1 MLDYRLHSLELF
13 HNPPFPDWGSDL
25 SGINFDDVIYYQ
37 RYAGDK
43 VRSWD
48 DVPDSIK
55 ATLERFGIPEA
66 ERHYLS
72 EAVAQYESEVVC
84 HKMKKEF
91 QKQGIVFTD
100 TDTAIQKY
108 PDLVKE
114 YFGTLVSNAEQIC
127 GAQRSRLVWRPLYLC
142 A

>member
-1 MLDYRLHSLELF
+1 M
-13 HNPPFPDWGSDL
+13 
-25 SGINFDDVIYYQ
+25 
-37 RYAGDK
+37 
-43 VRSWD
+43 
-48 DVPDSIK
+48 PDSIK
-55 ATLERFGIPEA
+55 ATLERLRIPEA

-72 EAVAQYESEVVC
+72 EAVAQYESEAVC

-100 TDTAIQKY
+100 TDTAIQKS

-127 GAQRSRLVWRPLYLC
+127 GAQRSRFVWRHLYLC